1 MNKKNSILKE
11 KIEENSV
18 LFVACYRGRLILQN
32 GRETYRTEETIRRT
46 CEHYGIKA
54 NSFATLN
61 TIITSIDS
69 FDGKRYS
76 KVDRIDSRTLNL
88 DKVDRLN
95 HIARNLD
102 EYKISEVKEKI
113 MEIEAENKMDFKK
126 KVLGNV
132 LVGSAFAILFRGG
145 IRDSIVA
152 LISTFVLACTDE
164 LIKDLKLN
172 NFFVNFIGGVIAA
185 IISLTFFKF
194 NFIEDISIS
203 IISALMLLV
212 PGISFTNSIRDIIA
226 GDFVSGISRGVEAVT
241 TGIALASGS
250 GMILSIFL

>member
-1 MNKKNSILKE
+1 MNNKNSILKE
-11 KIEENSV
+11 KIEENNV
-18 LFVACYRGRLILQN
+18 LFVACYMGRLILQN
-32 GRETYRTEETIRRT
+32 GGETYRTEETIRRT
-46 CEHYGIKA
+46 CEYYGIKA

-95 HIARNLD
+95 NIARNLNK
-102 EYKISEVKEKI
+102 YKISEVKEKI
-113 MEIEAENKMDFKK
+113 MEIEAEDKMNFRK

-132 LVGSAFAILFRGG
+132 LVGSAFAILF
-145 IRDSIVA
+145 
-152 LISTFVLACTDE
+152 STFILACTDE
-164 LIKDLKLN
+164 FIKDLKLN

-185 IISLTFFKF
+185 IISLMFFKF
-194 NFIEDISIS
+194 NFIDDISIS

>member
-1 MNKKNSILKE
+1 M
-11 KIEENSV
+11 
-18 LFVACYRGRLILQN
+18 
-32 GRETYRTEETIRRT
+32 
-46 CEHYGIKA
+46 
-54 NSFATLN
+54 
-61 TIITSIDS
+61 
-69 FDGKRYS
+69 
-76 KVDRIDSRTLNL
+76 

-95 HIARNLD
+95 HIARNLG
-102 EYKISEVKEKI
+102 EYKISEVREKI

-132 LVGSAFAILFRGG
+132 LVGSAFAILFKGG

-194 NFIEDISIS
+194 NFIDDISIS

>member
-1 MNKKNSILKE
+1 MIE
-11 KIEENSV
+11 KIEENNV
-18 LFVACYRGRLILQN
+18 LFVACYMGRLILQN
-32 GRETYRTEETIRRT
+32 GGETYRTEETIRRT
-46 CEHYGIKA
+46 CEYYGIKA

-95 HIARNLD
+95 NIARNLNK
-102 EYKISEVKEKI
+102 YKISEVKEKI
-113 MEIEAENKMDFKK
+113 MEIEAEDKMNFRK

-132 LVGSAFAILFRGG
+132 LVGSAFAILFKGG
-145 IRDSIVA
+145 IRDSVVA
-152 LISTFVLACTDE
+152 LISTFILACTDE
-164 LIKDLKLN
+164 FIKDLKLN

-185 IISLTFFKF
+185 IISLMFFKF
-194 NFIEDISIS
+194 NFIDDISIS

>member
-1 MNKKNSILKE
+1 MNNKNSISKE

-18 LFVACYRGRLILQN
+18 LFVACYMGRLILQN
-32 GRETYRTEETIRRT
+32 GGETYRTEETIRRT
-46 CEHYGIKA
+46 CEYYGIKA

-95 HIARNLD
+95 NIARNLNK
-102 EYKISEVKEKI
+102 YKISEVKEKI
-113 MEIEAENKMDFKK
+113 MEIEAEDKMNFRK

-132 LVGSAFAILFRGG
+132 LVGSAFAILFKGG
-145 IRDSIVA
+145 IRDSVVA
-152 LISTFVLACTDE
+152 LISTFILACTDE
-164 LIKDLKLN
+164 FIKDLKLN

-185 IISLTFFKF
+185 IISLMFFKF
-194 NFIEDISIS
+194 NFIDDISIS

>member
-1 MNKKNSILKE
+1 M
-11 KIEENSV
+11 
-18 LFVACYRGRLILQN
+18 ILQN
-32 GRETYRTEETIRRT
+32 GGETYRTEETIRRT
-46 CEHYGIKA
+46 CEYYGIKA

-95 HIARNLD
+95 NIARNLNK
-102 EYKISEVKEKI
+102 YKISEVKEKI
-113 MEIEAENKMDFKK
+113 MEIEAEDKMNFRK

-132 LVGSAFAILFRGG
+132 LVGSAFAILFKGG
-145 IRDSIVA
+145 IRDSVVA
-152 LISTFVLACTDE
+152 LISTFILACTDE
-164 LIKDLKLN
+164 FIKDLKLN

-185 IISLTFFKF
+185 IISLMFFKF
-194 NFIEDISIS
+194 NFIDDISIS

>member
-1 MNKKNSILKE
+1 M
-11 KIEENSV
+11 
-18 LFVACYRGRLILQN
+18 GRLILQN
-32 GRETYRTEETIRRT
+32 GGETYRTEETIRRT
-46 CEHYGIKA
+46 CEYYGIKA

-95 HIARNLD
+95 NIARNLNK
-102 EYKISEVKEKI
+102 YKISEVKEKI
-113 MEIEAENKMDFKK
+113 MEIEAEDKMNFRK

-132 LVGSAFAILFRGG
+132 LVGSAFAILFKGG
-145 IRDSIVA
+145 IRDSVVA
-152 LISTFVLACTDE
+152 LISTFILACTDE
-164 LIKDLKLN
+164 FIKDLKLN

-185 IISLTFFKF
+185 IISLMFFKF
-194 NFIEDISIS
+194 NFIDDISIS